1 MITVIAALIL
11 FALLLADRQR
21 LAEELACATRG

>member
-1 MITVIAALIL
+1 MITVIVALVL
-11 FALLLADRQR
+11 FALLLADRQQ